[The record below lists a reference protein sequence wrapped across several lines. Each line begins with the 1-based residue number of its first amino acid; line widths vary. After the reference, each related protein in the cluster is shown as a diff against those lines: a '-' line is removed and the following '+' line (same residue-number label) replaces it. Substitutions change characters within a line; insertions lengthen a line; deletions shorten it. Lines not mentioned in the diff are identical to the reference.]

1 MAREFSR
8 TDRVG
13 QQIHKEIASILQNEF
28 KNRDPRLGMVTVSG
42 VEVSRD
48 LAHAKIYVT
57 FFENDE
63 EQVKNYLTILDDNKG
78 FIRTLLASRMRM
90 RAVPAVK
97 FARDGSLAEGIRIAN
112 LVSDTLNKDEERA
125 KLAGRYLDDHES
137 DLNEL
142 DQHVSNKDEQK

>member
-28 KNRDPRLGMVTVSG
+28 KNRDPRLGMVTVAG

-63 EQVKNYLTILDDNKG
+63 EQVKNYLSILEDNKG
-78 FIRTLLASRMRM
+78 FIRSLLASRMRM

-97 FARDGSLAEGIRIAN
+97 FVRDGSLAEGIRIAN
-112 LVSDTLNKDEERA
+112 LVSETLSNDAERA
-125 KLAGRYLDDHES
+125 KQAGRSIDDHES
-137 DLNEL
+137 DEGE
-142 DQHVSNKDEQK
+142 KK